1 MRNYRITHDPIAT
14 ISFHYEVR
22 YLGAILALVKQAG
35 KTRGLSLSKNYAL
48 ENATEEVLELVN
60 RYADASR
67 KELVTL
73 SLFEIT
79 KGIGVCVKD
88 VGQPAHI
95 VLDPEKAIE
104 EDDFTI
110 ILLAGMTDVLECK
123 NLGLEGRE
131 FYFEIHLEQEQLAS
145 ERVKPEK
152 LDQTGLQVIDT
163 SNWGPEDFKI
173 RMINPEDAIEVTSC
187 IYSAYGYTYARDI
200 VYYPDQFYKLHNDG
214 KLQCAVLE
222 TPDGQVA
229 STIIIDRDTGFPGAC
244 ELLGLATKKEY
255 KRLGIT
261 KLLFDF
267 IIKEEIKNNKEL
279 VSIFGEAVTN
289 HPYSQKTCEGEGFIP
304 TGIFFG
310 LVPDAVKFTDFSVQE
325 KDRVAPRISVIYYV
339 KQIAPWQEKTLFVAK
354 KDQEVVRNIFDQ
366 LNQPVQLNTT
376 ATKPTTDKSIVSTT
390 FVDKLDIGLLKISTL
405 GEDIQ
410 KLVQTETVRL
420 KSMGAKVIVAY
431 LDMLDESAVWA
442 TDELAAVDFDFT
454 GVLPGN
460 DTFQPMML
468 QYFSGLVFDSKQI
481 VIENRV
487 GREILE
493 HVRKY
498 DKSMSFS

>member
-1 MRNYRITHDPIAT
+1 M
-14 ISFHYEVR
+14 
-22 YLGAILALVKQAG
+22 LQLV
-35 KTRGLSLSKNYAL
+35 S
-48 ENATEEVLELVN
+48 
-60 RYADASR
+60 RYADSAR
-67 KELVTL
+67 KELITL

-95 VLDPEKAIE
+95 VLDPEKAKE

-110 ILLAGMTDVLECK
+110 VLLAGMTDVVECR

-131 FYFEIHLEQEQLAS
+131 FYFEIHFEQEQLANQ
-145 ERVKPEK
+145 RIGPDKLKPTASK
-152 LDQTGLQVIDT
+152 TIDT
-163 SNWGPEDFKI
+163 SDWRPEEFKI

-200 VYYPDQFYKLHNDG
+200 VYYPDQFYELHKDG

-229 STIIIDRDTGFPGAC
+229 STVILDRDTGFAGAC

-255 KRLGIT
+255 QRLGIT
-261 KLLFDF
+261 SLLFDF
-267 IIKEEIKNNKEL
+267 IIKEEIKNNKAL

-289 HPYSQKTCEGEGFIP
+289 HPYSQKTCEKEGFIP

-310 LVPDAVKFTDFSVQE
+310 LVPDIVKFTGFSKQD
-325 KDRVAPRISVIYYV
+325 KDRVAPRISAIYYV
-339 KQIAPWQEKTLFVAK
+339 KQIAPWQEKTLFVAE
-354 KDQEVVRNIFDQ
+354 KDQGIVGKIFDQ
-366 LNQPVQLNTT
+366 LNQPVRLNTT
-376 ATKPTTDKSIVSTT
+376 ATKPTLDKSIISTT

-410 KLVQTETVRL
+410 KCVQAETLCL

-431 LDMLDESAVWA
+431 LNMLDESAVWA
-442 TDELAAVDFDFT
+442 TDELVAVGFDFT
-454 GVLPGN
+454 GVMPGN

-468 QYFSGLVFDSKQI
+468 QYFSGLVFDSEQI
-481 VIENRV
+481 VIENPV
-487 GREILE
+487 GQKILE
-493 HVRKY
+493 HVKIH

>member
-14 ISFHYEVR
+14 ISFHYELCYIR
-22 YLGAILALVKQAG
+22 AIFAFVKQVG
-35 KTRGLSLSKNYAL
+35 KTLGLSMKKNYAL
-48 ENATEEVLELVN
+48 ENATEEVLQLVS
-60 RYADASR
+60 RYTDSSR

-73 SLFEIT
+73 SLFKIT

-95 VLDPEKAIE
+95 VLDPEKAKE

-131 FYFEIHLEQEQLAS
+131 FYFEIHFEQELLAN
-145 ERVKPEK
+145 ERIGPDKLKPTASK
-152 LDQTGLQVIDT
+152 TIDT
-163 SNWGPEDFKI
+163 SDWRPEDFKI

-200 VYYPDQFYKLHNDG
+200 VYYPDQFYKLHKDG

-229 STIIIDRDTGFPGAC
+229 STIILDRDTGFPGAC

-255 KRLGIT
+255 QRLGIT

-267 IIKEEIKNNKEL
+267 IIKEEMKNNKAL

-289 HPYSQKTCEGEGFIP
+289 HPYSQKTCESEGFIP

-310 LVPDAVKFTDFSVQE
+310 LVPDIVKFTGFSVQD
-325 KDRVAPRISVIYYV
+325 KDRVAPRISAIYYV
-339 KQIAPWQEKTLFVAK
+339 KQIAPWQEKTLFVTQ
-354 KDQEVVRNIFDQ
+354 KDQRVVGNIFDQ
-366 LNQPVQLNTT
+366 LNQPVELNTT
-376 ATKPTTDKSIVSTT
+376 ATKPTADKSIISTT
-390 FVDKLDIGLLKISTL
+390 FVDKLEIGLLKISTL
-405 GEDIQ
+405 GMDIQ
-410 KLVQTETVRL
+410 KLIQAETVRL
-420 KSMGAKVIVAY
+420 KSIGAKVIVAY
-431 LDMLDESAVWA
+431 LNMLDESAVWA
-442 TDELAAVDFDFT
+442 TDELVAVGFAFT
-454 GVLPGN
+454 GVMPGN

-468 QYFSGLVFDSKQI
+468 QYFSGLVFDSEQI
-481 VIENRV
+481 VIENPV
-487 GREILE
+487 GQEIFE
-493 HVRKY
+493 HVKKH